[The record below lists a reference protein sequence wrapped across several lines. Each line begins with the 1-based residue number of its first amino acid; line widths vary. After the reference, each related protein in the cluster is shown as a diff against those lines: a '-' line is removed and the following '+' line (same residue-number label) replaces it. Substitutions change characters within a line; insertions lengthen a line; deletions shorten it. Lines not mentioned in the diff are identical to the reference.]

1 MKWSGHISL
10 LVVLGVI
17 ITTLTFCDKK
27 KSPEPVE
34 PSPSKND
41 ITNSAATATTEG
53 NTTSRN
59 TGVSNSSGESITI
72 QLVTTGGSTTSKDGD
87 VSNDPDGSNSQN
99 TSLTVSTLLPGWTFD
114 PCLLN
119 PLQLTGKNGTTV
131 VILTFGSVIANGNYT
146 LTSGLPGIGQVK
158 MTVLDPPGQPIG
170 SIFVSKSGG
179 TVSVNVGTSTTV
191 AAFTTVQCTPL
202 LFPYPVV
209 TVSGD
214 VGCN

>member
-1 MKWSGHISL
+1 MKRSGQISL
-10 LVVLGVI
+10 LVILSVI

-27 KSPEPVE
+27 RSPEPVRS
-34 PSPSKND
+34 SPSASSSVGASKAN
-41 ITNSAATATTEG
+41 G
-53 NTTSRN
+53 NTTSKS
-59 TGVSNSSGESITI
+59 TVVSNNTAAEALTI
-72 QLVTTGGSTTSKDGD
+72 QLVTTGGGTSD
-87 VSNDPDGSNSQN
+87 DGSGGTDSQN
-99 TSLTVSTLLPGWTFD
+99 TLLNVSTLLPGWSFD

-146 LTSGLPGIGQVK
+146 LTSGIPGVGQVK
-158 MTVLDPPGQPIG
+158 MTVLDPPGQPLG
-170 SIFVSKSGG
+170 SLFVSKTGG

-191 AAFTTVQCTPL
+191 AAFTSVQCTPL

-214 VGCN
+214 LGCN